1 MDNNQIMEQLKN
13 KELELFDAFAEA
25 CDRLNIDY
33 YAIGGTLL
41 GAVRHS
47 GFIPWD
53 DDIDVGMLRK
63 DYELFITNAQHLLP
77 SNMFLQTYETDR
89 EYPMCFAKIRMNNT
103 TFIETSVR
111 KRRMNH
117 GIYIDVFP
125 IDYYPENKIRQLV
138 WRVRERL
145 IGARI
150 STCFDM
156 QTKRMGVKDRF
167 VYALSCILYS
177 SVKRAQMRFDE
188 CLRKEKES
196 GLVRNYFGAWGT
208 REIIPADYFKSQV
221 VLSFEN
227 KKIKAPVCYHEYL
240 SKIYGD
246 YMKLP
251 PKEKQVGH
259 HYTEAIDV
267 NRSYIEYL
275 YRKE

>member
-1 MDNNQIMEQLKN
+1 MDNNQIMEQLRN
-13 KELELFDAFAEA
+13 RELELFDAFSNV

-53 DDIDVGMLRK
+53 DDIDVGILRK
-63 DYELFITNAQHLLP
+63 DYERFITNAQRFLP
-77 SNMFLQTYETDR
+77 SNMFLQTNETDR
-89 EYPMCFAKIRMNNT
+89 EYPMRFAKIRMNNT

-125 IDYYPENKIRQLV
+125 IDYYPESKIRQLV
-138 WRVRERL
+138 WCVRERL
-145 IGARI
+145 IGARL
-150 STCFDM
+150 STCFDI
-156 QTKRMGVKDRF
+156 QTERMSVKDRC

-177 SVKRAQMRFDE
+177 SVKRAQTRFDE

-196 GLVRNYFGAWGT
+196 GLVRNYSGAWGSK
-208 REIIPADYFKSQV
+208 EIVPADYFRSQV
-221 VLSFEN
+221 TLSFEN
-227 KKIKAPVCYHEYL
+227 RKIKAPIRYNEYL

-251 PKEKQVGH
+251 PKEKQIAH
-259 HYTEAIDV
+259 HYTEVIDV

-275 YRKE
+275 DGKE